1 MVAPYFYV
9 YKDTAGQW
17 RWRFVASN
25 GEPIANGG
33 EGYKNLSDCLHGI
46 DLVKGKG
53 PAAPVNGDDN
63 YKAAKSGGLRGL
75 LG

>member
-9 YKDTAGQW
+9 YKDKLSQW
-17 RWRFVASN
+17 RWRFTASN
-25 GEPIANGG
+25 GRTIADGG
-33 EGYKNLSDCLHGI
+33 EGYVNLSDCLHGI